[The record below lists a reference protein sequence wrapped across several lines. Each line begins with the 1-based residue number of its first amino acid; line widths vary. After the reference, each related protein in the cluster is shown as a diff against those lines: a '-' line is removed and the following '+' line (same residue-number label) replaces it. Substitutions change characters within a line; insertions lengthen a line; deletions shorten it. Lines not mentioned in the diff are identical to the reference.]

1 VVGRIASASDI
12 MDQKEVIDRITREVL
27 TRIRDTSEPGVSE
40 NVTSSTAGD
49 KAVVVILS
57 GKLDADSLSKVIE
70 AIAGNAKVISVIL
83 SQWASKG
90 LSRHRLSHLLKTE
103 VMDEA
108 DLEGAMGITS
118 LIRRIDSIYIP
129 DLDIAS
135 GTRIANFAP
144 VTPAEHLISEAIISG
159 KKVISTRSLFSAL
172 TCESTSVYAS
182 GIISDLEQRLTSVGI
197 AMVESK
203 KGIWNQPKLKKA
215 LEKCLQ
221 GLDECMGCGLCVNRN
236 SEGVMNIISAGADR
250 IGASLGVKV
259 ADPKIARFIDHTILK
274 PDATEEEVRK
284 LCLEAREYEF
294 ASVCVNPS
302 YVPQAAAILSGSPVR
317 ITTVIGFPLG
327 ATTPT
332 AKAIETRDAIAN
344 GADEIDMVINIG
356 ALKSGN
362 DELVRKDIQ
371 GVVDASKGKAIVKV
385 ILETALLT
393 NEEKVRGCLISKM
406 AGANFVKTSTGF
418 GPGGAT
424 VEDIALMRS
433 TVGPEMGIKASGGI
447 RDFKTAKAMVDA
459 GATRIGASAS
469 VAIVKGS

>member
-1 VVGRIASASDI
+1 MGSASDI
-12 MDQKEVIDRITREVL
+12 MDQNEVIDRITREVL
-27 TRIRDTSEPGVSE
+27 ARIRDPDERKETGKIPRSFHG
-40 NVTSSTAGD
+40 NNAL
-49 KAVVVILS
+49 VVILS
-57 GKLDADSLSKVIE
+57 GKLDADSLSREIE
-70 AIAGNAKVISVIL
+70 SIAGNAKLTTIIL
-83 SQWASKG
+83 SRWASKG
-90 LSRHRLSHLLKTE
+90 ISRNRLSHLLKTE
-103 VMDEA
+103 VKDEV
-108 DLEGAMGITS
+108 DLGGARGIIS
-118 LIRRIDSIYIP
+118 LIQGIDTIYIP

-135 GTRIANFAP
+135 GSRIANFAP
-144 VTPAEHLISEAIISG
+144 ITPAEHLVSEAIIAG
-159 KKVISTRSLFSAL
+159 KRVISTCPLFS
-172 TCESTSVYAS
+172 SQTSEDTPVCVR
-182 GIISDLEQRLTSVGI
+182 GIISDLEKRLASVGI
-197 AMVESK
+197 GMTDSEKHIEKTPGAVE
-203 KGIWNQPKLKKA
+203 LT
-215 LEKCLQ
+215 EKCPQ
-221 GLDECMGCGLCVNRN
+221 GHDECMGCGLCVNRN
-236 SEGVMNIISAGADR
+236 SQGVKNIINAGADR
-250 IGASLGVKV
+250 IGASLGVNV
-259 ADPKIARFIDHTILK
+259 ADPKIARLIDHTILK
-274 PDATEEEVRK
+274 PDATGEEVGK
-284 LCLEAREYEF
+284 LCLEAREYQF

-302 YVPQAAAILSGSPVR
+302 YVHQAASILAGSPVR

-332 AKAIETRDAIAN
+332 AKVIETRDAIAN

-362 DELVRKDIQ
+362 DELVRRDIQ

-393 NEEKVRGCLISKM
+393 KEEKIRGCIISKM
-406 AGANFVKTSTGF
+406 AGADFVKTSTGF